1 MQSFLRLAH
10 GLAEKRVESNEPLL
24 SGSLKGCRLLRYCQ
38 IKFRT
43 RANEFLSF
51 PFCRSLSMSI
61 SCSYIEAEASL
72 SFWYIKQFNNDNQ
85 VNIDH
90 KL

>member
-1 MQSFLRLAH
+1 
-10 GLAEKRVESNEPLL
+10 
-24 SGSLKGCRLLRYCQ
+24 
-38 IKFRT
+38 
-43 RANEFLSF
+43 
-51 PFCRSLSMSI
+51 MSI

-90 KL
+90 KLW